1 MHKTFRRLL
10 DEEKI
15 NVDMLTFGSYEKN
28 YNAEINADKMNII
41 EWYSSKHNMAF
52 TFDRALFEKFKLFS
66 AEFCVFD
73 DYNWDWTL
81 QHVQESFDEP
91 LLTIHSIVPRYLLPF
106 QIAIYLIF

>member
-1 MHKTFRRLL
+1 MVLSFFSRRLL
-10 DEEKI
+10 DEEQI

-28 YNAEINADKMNII
+28 YNAEVNANKMNLI

-52 TFDRALFEKFKLFS
+52 TFDRALFDKFKLFS

-81 QHVQESFDEP
+81 QHVQESFDET
-91 LLTIHSIVPRYLLPF
+91 LLTIHSIVPRY
-106 QIAIYLIF
+106 